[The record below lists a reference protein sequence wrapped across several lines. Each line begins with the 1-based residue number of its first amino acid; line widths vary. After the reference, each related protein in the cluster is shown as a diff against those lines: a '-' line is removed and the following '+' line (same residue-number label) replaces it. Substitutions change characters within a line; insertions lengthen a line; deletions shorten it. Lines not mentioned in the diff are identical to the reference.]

1 MIKTLTEYD
10 DGKTGINERD
20 LLERKII
27 MTQRRLDKLNR
38 QLDMTL
44 A

>member
-1 MIKTLTEYD
+1 MVKTHTEYD
-10 DGKTGINERD
+10 ESKTGINEKA
-20 LLERKII
+20 LLERKIV

-38 QLDMTL
+38 QLEVSF